1 MNRASLAILCGL
13 LLCISAVAQAVTPNV
28 PTGSLPQV
36 LRFVAPAYPRMA
48 NDARMMGTVVT
59 RIKVGKDGR
68 VLQADLVSGHPFFTA
83 TVLDALKQWRFTAS
97 QEEYTFDVACR
108 FEFYGPDKCLRADGK
123 PITPETLVSAEL
135 PTDVLVRTTGWC
147 DIITNYDPVVR

>member
-1 MNRASLAILCGL
+1 MNRAFLAILFGL
-13 LLCISAVAQAVTPNV
+13 LLCNSAFAQAATPNV
-28 PTGSLPQV
+28 TPGSPPRL
-36 LRFVAPAYPRMA
+36 LRFVAPAYPRRA

-59 RIKVGKDGR
+59 RIRVGKDGR

-97 QEEYTFDVACR
+97 QEEYTFEVACR
-108 FEFYGPDKCLRADGK
+108 FEFYGPDKCFREDGK

-135 PTDVLVRTTGWC
+135 PTDVLIRATGWC
-147 DIITNYDPVVR
+147 DILTNYD